1 MVYSASSTLLSLF
14 VNLKLEYI
22 IIPWKIR
29 IDTDNEIIT
38 VEQRNWFLIGK
49 DSNTVAFRFIRS
61 VQINEHISGADITIK
76 VFGNSVSAYY
86 ISKKRARVI
95 RQILI
100 NYNQGNNSNI
110 IFS

>member
-1 MVYSASSTLLSLF
+1 MVYTASSTLLSLF
-14 VNLKLEYI
+14 LNLKLEYI

-29 IDTDNEIIT
+29 VDTDNEIIT

-61 VQINEHISGADITIK
+61 VHINEHISGADITIK

-86 ISKKRARVI
+86 ISKKRARAI

>member
-1 MVYSASSTLLSLF
+1 MEYTASSTILSLF
-14 VNLKLEYI
+14 LNLKLEYI
-22 IIPWKIR
+22 LIPWKIK

-49 DSNTVAFRFIRS
+49 NSNTIAFRFIRS
-61 VQINEHISGADITIK
+61 IHIIEHISGADITIK
-76 VFGNSVSAYY
+76 VFGNSVSANYL
-86 ISKKRARVI
+86 SKKRAREI